1 MKEQLKAF
9 LALEGYTTV
18 TSNLPEF
25 LVFLKKEYRHVSVVY
40 VMELEEGS
48 TFTTERYNSVYES
61 AGKLLEK
68 NGITEMHILTV
79 IISDNPEHALEVCHE
94 DRYAWVI
101 NRVEKQLVI
110 GEDKVE
116 DFYGMKASFEK
127 FLQAPEA
134 ASKEIEETKEK
145 VLTELKEQERKL
157 LRTIY
162 VPWVAYVL
170 VAINIVVYIVCTA
183 TGELLY
189 NVGGMSVATVIGDG
203 QWYRILTSMF
213 LHGDIT
219 HIFNNMLI
227 LYLLGNMVEQRIGRW
242 QFATSYFICGIV
254 AGLISLGAKYFSGMD
269 ANSIGASG
277 AVYGIFGI
285 ALVTELT
292 TINWRRINLF
302 TVQRLLL
309 VILCIGV
316 SLYVDSRTAG
326 IDYEAHVSGLCMGA
340 IIGMTWYF
348 NQLRKKRMKKHE
360 S

>member
-25 LVFLKKEYRHVSVVY
+25 LVFLKKEYRHVSVIY

-48 TFTTERYNSVYES
+48 TFSTERYKSVYES

-79 IISDNPEHALEVCHE
+79 LISDNQEHALEVCRE

-101 NRVEKQLVI
+101 NRAEKTLI
-110 GEDKVE
+110 IEENKAE
-116 DFYGMKASFEK
+116 DFYGMKASFGK
-127 FLQAPEA
+127 FLESPDAAALQMKEA
-134 ASKEIEETKEK
+134 EEK
-145 VLTELKEQERKL
+145 VLTELKEREKIL
-157 LRTIY
+157 LQKIY
-162 VPWVAYVL
+162 IPWVAYVL
-170 VAINIVVYIVCTA
+170 VALNIVAYIVCTS

-189 NVGGMSVATVIGDG
+189 NMGGMSVATVIGDG
-203 QWYRILTSMF
+203 QWYRILTAMF
-213 LHGDIT
+213 LHGDVA

-227 LYLLGNMVEQRIGRW
+227 LYLLGNMVEQRLGRW
-242 QFATSYFICGIV
+242 KFGISYFICGIV
-254 AGLISLGAKYFSGMD
+254 AGFISLGAKYYSGMD

-285 ALVTELT
+285 ALVTEFV
-292 TINWRRINLF
+292 TINWRRVSLF
-302 TVQRLLL
+302 TIRRMVL

-316 SLYVDSRTAG
+316 SLYVDAQTAG
-326 IDYEAHVSGLCMGA
+326 IDFEAHVGGLCMGA
-340 IIGMTWYF
+340 IIGMIWYIV
-348 NQLRKKRMKKHE
+348 QLRKKREKKHE
-360 S
+360 N